1 MSKSNL
7 SSGKVVA
14 IAMLA
19 TSLVSSNVMANVYK
33 WRDASGRTQYS
44 DTIPASSYSI
54 VNRSELVNALQS
66 KDVCTLPSTKPTAG
80 DQSKLSQLSANFNF
94 RVLGGNPA
102 PILSSIN
109 GNNLTIGQ
117 RILPSSATKITRRLT
132 PKVASP
138 ISKPITTSST
148 RPQTNAVSSANK
160 IPATIASITK
170 FVASHAMPA
179 VVGLAAASPAVRPQ
193 PAPAAN
199 TPSIPVATN
208 TTPIIVATNL
218 PPNIV
223 QAALMPAVDI
233 SKNVVPAVGFNTFRI
248 EPTTEVAPNSGGEFR
263 IGCAIS
269 HMSNDDPLVYP
280 NQQGAA
286 HHHTFFGNTSTNY
299 KSNLATLSSTG
310 NSTCFGGIMNRSA
323 YWVPSMIN
331 TETNAPIAPNG
342 NVLVYYKHGAIDG
355 SLIQAPPKGLRM
367 IAGNSKATTAAESVR
382 AGFTCH
388 PGPGSTRTQWPRT
401 PNIRPSSE
409 CKAGDDLMFSI
420 SFPQCWDGKN
430 LDSPNHKDHM
440 AYPSEIDG
448 LVQCPK
454 THPVAIP
461 EIGINVHFV
470 ISSTDNIDKWRL
482 ASDNYSTSLPGGY
495 SGHADWVNGWD
506 EPSMAGIIKN
516 CINGK
521 KDAHAHLL
529 CDGRKFY

>member
-102 PILSSIN
+102 TILSSIN

-148 RPQTNAVSSANK
+148 RPQTNAVSSANQ
-160 IPATIASITK
+160 IANITK

-179 VVGLAAASPAVRPQ
+179 VISLAAASPAVRPQ
-193 PAPAAN
+193 AAPAAN
-199 TPSIPVATN
+199 PQSIPVAAN
-208 TTPIIVATNL
+208 TAPIIVATNL

-248 EPTTEVAPNSGGEFR
+248 EPTTEVAPISGGDFR

-269 HMSNDDPLVYP
+269 NMSNDDPLVYP

-286 HHHTFFGNTSTNY
+286 HHHTFFGNTSINY

-331 TETNAPIAPNG
+331 TETNAPIVPNG

-482 ASDNYSTSLPGGY
+482 ASDNYSTSLPGGF

-506 EPSMAGIIKN
+506 EPTMAGIIKN
-516 CINGK
+516 CINAK
-521 KDAHAHLL
+521 KDAHATLL

>member
-7 SSGKVVA
+7 SSSKMVA
-14 IAMLA
+14 ITTLAM
-19 TSLVSSNVMANVYK
+19 TLVSSNVMANVYK
-33 WRDASGRTQYS
+33 WRDASGKTQYS
-44 DTIPASSYSI
+44 DTIPANSYSI
-54 VNRSELVNALQS
+54 VKRSELVNALQS
-66 KDVCTLPSTKPTAG
+66 KDVCTLPSTNPISIT
-80 DQSKLSQLSANFNF
+80 QSKASQLSANFNF
-94 RVLGGNPA
+94 RVLSGNQA
-102 PILSSIN
+102 PFVSN
-109 GNNLTIGQ
+109 VNRNNLIIGN
-117 RILPSSATKITRRLT
+117 RILPR
-132 PKVASP
+132 
-138 ISKPITTSST
+138 SST
-148 RPQTNAVSSANK
+148 NFTRGLTSKIALPVSKSVATPSVSAQKNAVRSANQV
-160 IPATIASITK
+160 PTTIASITK
-170 FVASHAMPA
+170 FVASHAMPT
-179 VVGLAAASPAVRPQ
+179 VISPAAASPAGRPQ
-193 PAPAAN
+193 PAPTAN
-199 TPSIPVATN
+199 PPSIPVATN
-208 TTPIIVATNL
+208 PAPIIVATNL
-218 PPNIV
+218 PANIV

-233 SKNVVPAVGFNTFRI
+233 SKNVVPAVGFNALRI
-248 EPTTEVAPNSGGEFR
+248 EPTTEVAPNSGGDFR

-286 HHHTFFGNTSTNY
+286 HHHTFFGNTSINY
-299 KSNLATLSSTG
+299 KSNLAMLSSTG

-323 YWVPSMIN
+323 YWVPSIIN
-331 TETNAPIAPNG
+331 TETNAPVVPSG

-367 IAGNSKATTAAESVR
+367 IAGNSKATTVAESVR

-440 AYPSEIDG
+440 TYPSEIDG
-448 LVQCPK
+448 LVRCPNS
-454 THPVAIP
+454 HPVAIP

-470 ISSTDNIDKWRL
+470 ITSTDNIDKWRL

-506 EPSMAGIIKN
+506 EQFMAGIIKN

>member
-7 SSGKVVA
+7 SSGNVVA
-14 IAMLA
+14 ITMLA
-19 TSLVSSNVMANVYK
+19 MTLVSNNVMANVYK

-44 DTIPASSYSI
+44 DTIPANSYSI
-54 VNRSELVNALQS
+54 VKRSELVNVLQS
-66 KDVCTLPSTKPTAG
+66 KDVCTLPSSKPTSIA
-80 DQSKLSQLSANFNF
+80 QSKSSQLSANFNF
-94 RVLGGNPA
+94 RVLGGNQA

-109 GNNLTIGQ
+109 GNNLTIGN
-117 RILPSSATKITRRLT
+117 RILPRSTTSITRRLT
-132 PKVASP
+132 PKAASP
-138 ISKPITTSST
+138 ISKLIATPSVNT
-148 RPQTNAVSSANK
+148 QKNAVSSANQ
-160 IPATIASITK
+160 IASIAK
-170 FVASHAMPA
+170 FVASHAMPT
-179 VVGLAAASPAVRPQ
+179 VISPAAASPAVRPQ

-199 TPSIPVATN
+199 PPSVPVATN
-208 TTPIIVATNL
+208 PAPIIVATNL

-233 SKNVVPAVGFNTFRI
+233 SKNVVPAVGFNTLRI

-286 HHHTFFGNTSTNY
+286 HHHTFFGNTTINY

-331 TETNAPIAPNG
+331 TETNAPVVPSG

-367 IAGNSKATTAAESVR
+367 IAGNSKATTAAETFKS
-382 AGFTCH
+382 GFSCIPSPT
-388 PGPGSTRTQWPRT
+388 STRKDWPFT

-409 CKAGDDLMFSI
+409 CKAGDILKFSVE
-420 SFPQCWDGKN
+420 FPQCWDGKN

-440 AYPSEIDG
+440 TYPSEIDG
-448 LVQCPK
+448 LVRCPK
-454 THPVAIP
+454 SHPVAIP

-470 ISSTDNIDKWRL
+470 ITSTDNIDKWRL

-506 EPSMAGIIKN
+506 EPIMAGIIKN
-516 CINGK
+516 CINAK
-521 KDAHAHLL
+521 KDAHASLL